1 MQETEPTRRRWLRL
15 TLNLSAKLNILL
27 LGAMVVIFALLGY
40 LNVRLHRQHLEQ
52 TTLLSAERV
61 SDVIKHSTTDYML
74 RNDREGLYNSIQTMA
89 HQPGM
94 EKIRI
99 FDQEGRITYTTDS
112 VEQNHVVDKT
122 AEACYACHTQSQPLA
137 RLNRPDRFRIYR
149 NAAGTRV
156 LGIITPIENQPSCSN
171 ASCHA
176 HPAEQQILGVLDTNL
191 SLAKAD
197 VQLAE
202 SSRRMIAY
210 TACALLLIAV
220 LSWFFIRRV
229 VGLPVKAL
237 ERGTE
242 RLAAGDLGYQI
253 DVQSHDEIGE
263 LAHSFNGMSRQ
274 LQAEH
279 NENLAWTRTLEQ
291 RVEQKTGELRRAHE
305 HALHTEKMASIGK
318 MAAVL
323 AHEINNPLSGILTY
337 AKLLR
342 KWIERQESDRQE
354 TERQEKERQEKARQE
369 KGRED
374 TNHQEIPPD
383 DFAVIRHKEIIDSL
397 DLIASESRRC
407 GDLVKNLLTFSR
419 TTPMNLQPTNVN
431 QVIDRSLRLVQHQ
444 LDLGGI
450 QVEQRLDPNLPEVL
464 CDAAQI
470 EQVILAL
477 VMNALDAMPQGG
489 NLWLTTTFSH
499 RDSYIQIVVRDDG
512 SGIPPEIL
520 PRIFEPFLTTKETGR
535 GVGLGLAISH
545 SILERHNGNI
555 EVQSEPGRGTTFTLT
570 LPWDAA
576 KEAVS
581 PAGARV
587 TPSSNEIAAITTGR

>member
-15 TLNLSAKLNILL
+15 SLTLSAKLNILL

-52 TTLLSAERV
+52 NTLVSAERV

-74 RNDREGLYNSIQTMA
+74 VNDQEGLYHSIKTMA
-89 HQPGM
+89 SEPGM

-99 FDQEGRITYTTDS
+99 FDKEGRITYTTDDS
-112 VEQNHVVDKT
+112 EQNHVVDKT
-122 AEACYACHTQSQPLA
+122 AEACYACHAQSQPLA

-149 NAAGTRV
+149 NAAGARV
-156 LGIITPIENQPSCSN
+156 LGIITPIENQPACSN
-171 ASCHA
+171 AACHA

-197 VQLAE
+197 VQVAE

-210 TACALLLIAV
+210 TGCALLLIAI
-220 LSWFFIRRV
+220 LSWFFVWQV
-229 VGLPVKAL
+229 VGRPVKAL
-237 ERGTE
+237 KRGTE

-253 DVQSHDEIGE
+253 EARSRDEIGD
-263 LAHSFNGMSRQ
+263 LASSFNGMSRQ
-274 LQAEH
+274 LQGER
-279 NENLAWTRTLEQ
+279 NENLSWTHTLEE
-291 RVEQKTGELRRAHE
+291 RVEHKTRELKRAHE

-342 KWIERQESDRQE
+342 KWIDRDSASLAHRQD
-354 TERQEKERQEKARQE
+354 
-369 KGRED
+369 
-374 TNHQEIPPD
+374 IC
-383 DFAVIRHKEIIDSL
+383 DSL

-419 TTPMNLQPTNVN
+419 TSPMNLQPANLN
-431 QVIDRSLRLVQHQ
+431 QVVDRSLRLVQHQ
-444 LDLGGI
+444 LDLASI
-450 QVEQRLDPNLPEVL
+450 QVQPILDPDLPPVL

-489 NLWLTTTFSH
+489 NLWIATSFGH
-499 RDSYIQIVVRDDG
+499 EPNQVRIVVRDDG
-512 SGIPPEIL
+512 SGIPSEIL

-555 EVQSEPGRGTTFTLT
+555 EVQSEAGRGTTFTVT
-570 LPWDAA
+570 LPWDADRA
-576 KEAVS
+576 TVA
-581 PAGARV
+581 PAPA
-587 TPSSNEIAAITTGR
+587 NEIAASAGGR

>member
-1 MQETEPTRRRWLRL
+1 MQETEPTRSRWLRL
-15 TLNLSAKLNILL
+15 TFTLSAKLNILL
-27 LGAMVVIFALLGY
+27 LGAMVLIFGLLGY

-74 RNDREGLYNSIQTMA
+74 RNDREGLYHSIKTMA
-89 HQPGM
+89 AEPGM

-112 VEQNHVVDKT
+112 AEQNHVVDKT
-122 AEACYACHTQSQPLA
+122 AEACYACHAQSQPLA

-149 NAAGTRV
+149 NAAGARV
-156 LGIITPIENQPSCSN
+156 LGIITPIENQPACSN
-171 ASCHA
+171 AACHA
-176 HPAEQQILGVLDTNL
+176 HPAEQHILGVLDTNL

-202 SSRRMIAY
+202 SSHRMIAY
-210 TACALLLIAV
+210 TGCALLLIAL
-220 LSWFFIRRV
+220 LSWFFVWKV
-229 VGLPVKAL
+229 VGRPVKAL

-253 DVQSHDEIGE
+253 DVQSKDEIGE

-274 LQAEH
+274 LQSEH
-279 NENLAWTRTLEQ
+279 GENVAWTRTLEE
-291 RVEQKTGELRRAHE
+291 RVEQKTRELKRAHE

-342 KWIERQESDRQE
+342 KWIDRDDSGRSHRQE
-354 TERQEKERQEKARQE
+354 
-369 KGRED
+369 
-374 TNHQEIPPD
+374 
-383 DFAVIRHKEIIDSL
+383 IRDSL

-419 TTPMNLQPTNVN
+419 TTPMNLQPANVN

-444 LDLGGI
+444 LELAGI
-450 QVEQRLDPNLPEVL
+450 QIQPQLDPDLPLVL

-489 NLWLTTTFSH
+489 NLWLTTSSTREPS
-499 RDSYIQIVVRDDG
+499 QVCIVVRDDG
-512 SGIPPEIL
+512 AGIPPEIL

-555 EVQSEPGRGTTFTLT
+555 EVQSEPGRGTTFTVT
-570 LPWDAA
+570 LPWDP
-576 KEAVS
+576 EAGTEKT
-581 PAGARV
+581 A
-587 TPSSNEIAAITTGR
+587 PSQANEISATASGR